1 MPENHKFVCLDD
13 YEKHA
18 STVLPRNA
26 LDYYASGAG
35 REHTLKLNRNAF
47 KVLRIRPR
55 MMRNVSKR
63 DMSTT
68 VLGNCVSV
76 PFGIAPTAMQRMAHQ
91 DGECAT
97 ARAAGMMGT
106 IFTLSTLSTSSI
118 EEVAEAAPSTIK
130 WFQLYIYKDR
140 AVTEDL
146 VRRAEK
152 AGFKALV
159 LTVDA
164 PMFGIRDADIRNKF
178 SLPPHLMLANFKG
191 VFADSVQSSGGS
203 GINEYVKNMFDA
215 SLTWNDVKWLKSIT
229 SLPIVVKGILTAEDA
244 VMAVD
249 SGVDAIQVS
258 NHGARQLD
266 CTPAPLQICTLGAP
280 VHRCMVAH
288 GTLWLCTFRA
298 SCSSLDSHVDDQ
310 NEIEV
315 LPEIVHAI
323 NDRCEIYLDG
333 GVREGID
340 VFKALALGA
349 KMVFIGRPA
358 IWGLAASGQGGVKEV
373 LDILKCEFDHA
384 MALSGCAKLGDIQR
398 DMVVPDTQYCKL

>member
-1 MPENHKFVCLDD
+1 MPESQKFVCLDD

-178 SLPPHLMLANFKG
+178 SLPPHLMLANFRG

-266 CTPAPLQICTLGAP
+266 CTPAP
-280 VHRCMVAH
+280 
-288 GTLWLCTFRA
+288 
-298 SCSSLDSHVDDQ
+298 
-310 NEIEV
+310 IEV
-315 LPEIVHAI
+315 LAEIVHAV

-358 IWGLAASGQGGVKEV
+358 IWGLAASGQEGVKEV